1 MNLFCLILSIF
12 SIFILIINWITTKD
26 NDISPIDICIL
37 FISGVTLC
45 LCIFTIKN
53 EYDSDNYYNPNCN
66 ELIIRECKKHDNYAE
81 YTYNAI
87 DTEGKIISENY
98 YFIDHIGKYNIGDTI
113 IFNKK

>member
-37 FISGVTLC
+37 FISGITL
-45 LCIFTIKN
+45 LVCIFTIKN
-53 EYDSDNYYNPNCN
+53 VYDSDNYYNPNCN

>member
-1 MNLFCLILSIF
+1 MNLFSLILSIF
-12 SIFILIINWITTKD
+12 SIFILIINWITNKD
-26 NDISPIDICIL
+26 NDISPIDFCIL
-37 FISGVTLC
+37 FISGITLF

>member
-37 FISGVTLC
+37 FISGITLF

-66 ELIIRECKKHDNYAE
+66 ELIISECKKHDNYAE

-87 DTEGKIISENY
+87 DTEGIIISENY